1 VTAPVDSRP
10 ASGHHLSDEA
20 LETSKLVLELV
31 HVAYATRTAD
41 RPPAPSADGHGA
53 DGRGPSPH
61 AIRAAIHLHQHGTR
75 TIGELADGLG
85 VSVGWASRIV
95 HELETAGLAARD
107 ADPADR
113 RIARVR
119 LTPEAV
125 RLVEGAYRWRGDAI
139 ERALAVLDEPGRAAV
154 RAFLRNAVDE
164 LAQAGRERGSAPRPG
179 R

>member
-1 VTAPVDSRP
+1 MAPVDNRA

-41 RPPAPSADGHGA
+41 CPPASSADGHGA

-61 AIRAAIHLHQHGTR
+61 AIRAAVHLHQHGTR

-85 VSVGWASRIV
+85 VSLGWASRIV
-95 HELETAGLAARD
+95 HELEMAGLASRD
-107 ADPADR
+107 VDPADR
-113 RIARVR
+113 RIVHVR
-119 LTPEAV
+119 LTSEAM
-125 RLVEGAYRWRGDAI
+125 RLVEGVYRWRSDAI

-154 RAFLRNAVDE
+154 QAFLRHAVDE
-164 LAQAGRERGSAPRPG
+164 LARAGRERGSAPR
-179 R
+179 